1 MNIGLK
7 ITFFLNISTLLK
19 YYKIDY
25 FCSFSNLGL
34 GMAELKYQRAKRLN
48 FSLLSLKTLKIGS
61 FCTVN
66 EKWLI
71 PGAL

>member
-7 ITFFLNISTLLK
+7 ITFFLTISTLLK
-19 YYKIDY
+19 NYWINI
-25 FCSFSNLGL
+25 FCSFYNLGL
-34 GMAELKYQRAKRLN
+34 GIVQRKNQRAKRLK
-48 FSLLSLKTLKIGS
+48 FFLLTFKTLKIGR
-61 FCTVN
+61 FCTLN